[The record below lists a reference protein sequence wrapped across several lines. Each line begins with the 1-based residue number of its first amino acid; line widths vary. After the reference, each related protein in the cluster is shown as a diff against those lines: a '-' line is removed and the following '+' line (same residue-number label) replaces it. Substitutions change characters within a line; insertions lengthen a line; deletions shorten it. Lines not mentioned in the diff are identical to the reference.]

1 MTDEKEDLERE
12 AFEEWYCR
20 SISESIGLERYPNGC
35 FCNPEA
41 ENMYLAWCVAKSH
54 AEKSAWISVED
65 RQPEPYKRVLVALSD
80 GSIEVDR
87 HIPDDDPTM
96 EWINCGS
103 HVYVTH
109 WQPLPEP
116 PKAA

>member
-1 MTDEKEDLERE
+1 MTPEQIELERQ
-12 AFEEWYCR
+12 AFEAWYCFGNPNDKCFAKN
-20 SISESIGLERYPNGC
+20 EIGNYS
-35 FCNPEA
+35 NPCTVIA
-41 ENMYLAWCVAKSH
+41 FNVWLARA
-54 AEKSAWISVED
+54 AQSAWISVED
-65 RQPEPYKRVLVALSD
+65 RQPEPYKRVLVALSN